1 MQNQNNL
8 SYLKNIGVLIMA
20 WMFGFRSVI
29 TLAQLYQTFYNAS
42 SANLFKSLFLCTWV
56 LAGFM
61 NAMVYLMMALAYVGI
76 YYRDSIVD
84 VYRSFSNML
93 VELDETSDSKL
104 TDEDK
109 RLVHYYGV
117 FNWLIG
123 KVSNSA
129 SYVYNMLL
137 SFSYVKLVL
146 SVCGAARE
154 YAERFNWMRYMSF
167 VDGLIQE
174 AVNSIMN
181 LLRSFPMVKKM
192 IPASSTIKQAD
203 YLDNPITPDLSHV
216 SKDKAMEIQKKIN
229 DDLKKLEQMFGKVG
243 GPMNMPPPD
252 FSNIPPP
259 TEDELKQMNEMMK
272 IFGEM
277 DKIMNPNNQR
287 TILAQQQQNRE
298 QINKILAT
306 LPPSSDHQKTE

>member
-1 MQNQNNL
+1 
-8 SYLKNIGVLIMA
+8 
-20 WMFGFRSVI
+20 
-29 TLAQLYQTFYNAS
+29 
-42 SANLFKSLFLCTWV
+42 
-56 LAGFM
+56 
-61 NAMVYLMMALAYVGI
+61 
-76 YYRDSIVD
+76 
-84 VYRSFSNML
+84 ML

-104 TDEDK
+104 TDEDR

-117 FNWLIG
+117 FSWLTS
-123 KVSNSA
+123 KVSNGA
-129 SYVYNMLL
+129 SYAYNMLL

-146 SVCGAARE
+146 SVCRAARE

-167 VDGLIQE
+167 VDSLIQK

-181 LLRSFPMVKKM
+181 LLRSFPMVKEMVPESGAIKRADLTANS
-192 IPASSTIKQAD
+192 IVSTNVK
-203 YLDNPITPDLSHV
+203 NNE
-216 SKDKAMEIQKKIN
+216 DKVMDIQKKIK
-229 DDLKKLEQMFGKVG
+229 DDLMKLEQMFGKVG